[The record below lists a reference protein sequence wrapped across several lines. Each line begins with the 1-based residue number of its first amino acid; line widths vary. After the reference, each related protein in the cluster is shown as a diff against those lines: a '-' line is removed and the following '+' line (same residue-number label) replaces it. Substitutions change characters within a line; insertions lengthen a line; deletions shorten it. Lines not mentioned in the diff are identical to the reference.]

1 MVGVASSDKKAV
13 KSPETV
19 TKEKQKKKHSTSV
32 KKSTTDAKLEAMDQK
47 WSKCFCSLEAFML
60 SKSLERSDQTF
71 QTMKMP
77 VKTPPAHAVKVTEPF
92 LPPKSADRPVDRPAG
107 TTNQAHGN

>member
-1 MVGVASSDKKAV
+1 MAGVASSDKKAV
-13 KSPETV
+13 KSPETA
-19 TKEKQKKKHSTSV
+19 TKEKQKKKHSTPV

-47 WSKCFCSLEAFML
+47 WSKRFSSLEAFML
-60 SKSLERSDQTF
+60 SKSLEMSDQTF

-77 VKTPPAHAVKVTEPF
+77 VNTPPAHGVKVTEPF
-92 LPPKSADRPVDRPAG
+92 LPPKSADRPVDLPAG